1 MTAIESGFELD
12 LRRSITLGLYIKHWG
27 IPHQRYTSNP
37 ARLGGQTVEV
47 YDFQRAEPRE
57 VRRVATVGL
66 AAAGSDKRSW
76 ELMFALPQD
85 LAEASW
91 EEVASYLLD
100 VAVYSIATHPTS
112 APGTVTDPSPLAPS
126 AWGERGVLIA
136 HAISEDEELA
146 AGWHVVRSTWTSTGS
161 CPCSDRRSRPFARTG
176 SRGSMTPWSAASGAQ
191 STPSVRRSLERRP
204 VPARR
209 RR

>member
-27 IPHQRYTSNP
+27 IPHQRHTFNP

-91 EEVASYLLD
+91 EDVASFLLD
-100 VAVYSIATHPTS
+100 VGVYSIATHPCAT
-112 APGTVTDPSPLAPS
+112 PGAVTDPSPLAPS

-146 AGWHVVRSTWTSTGS
+146 AGWHVGTQHVDLHWIVPVLRSEVAAIRAHGLAWFY
-161 CPCSDRRSRPFARTG
+161 DAMERSE
-176 SRGSMTPWSAASGAQ
+176 WSAVDPIREAF
-191 STPSVRRSLERRP
+191 V
-204 VPARR
+204 
-209 RR
+209 